1 MRIARLDLT
10 RYGKFSD
17 RRFDFGPA
25 PVGGS
30 DFHIVY
36 GLNEA
41 GKSTAAAAILDL
53 LFGIEK
59 HSAYGVGRGRAGVP
73 NWHAYNAMRI
83 GAQLELGG
91 RPYEVARLKR
101 DKNSL
106 VDANDRPLDES
117 LLTAELAGVDR
128 KSFHMMFSLDD
139 ESLEKGGEAILAS
152 RGDLGQLLFS
162 ASAGLAEISD
172 RLNSL
177 RKRAE
182 EFYRPRASTTEL
194 AELKREL
201 EALKHE
207 REEADTLA
215 PAYAEL
221 VRQRDIARDAY
232 AAAAKSLSERRARED
247 EIQRQLGALPHLAAL
262 REAESQCAPLE
273 GLPTPPEGWRDEV
286 QRLQAEAIRLAV
298 QKDDA
303 ERAIRTLEDQL
314 ERTNLD
320 AAALRIASRVE
331 AWRELRSRYDS
342 AADIPVRQ
350 GELAAKR
357 DAVADILR
365 RLGREGEADPRKLL
379 LSALVVGALE
389 DLIAVRS
396 GVLSKLE
403 TAGEAAE
410 AARSAHAQALQEL
423 PQRIDDRQAAA
434 MASLKT
440 RLIEARRDNSTARLR
455 AARDEIN
462 TTTRKLK
469 EAFAALAPWR
479 GNAETLAQAP
489 FPDEAKT
496 AELRR
501 RVARSEALRQQA
513 LDLLAAKTREAE
525 RLRVEAAAASRGAD
539 LLGDEAAAE
548 IRSARDAAWLAHR
561 EALDRTSADAFEA
574 AMRRDDAA
582 GAARVAG
589 ARELAAL
596 RERAVK
602 LTGVEAERV
611 HAEADLEAADKSIAA
626 LDLEIATIA
635 PAAPPQ
641 GRDALA
647 FIDAWRAKRNEALT
661 LTDALRRSEGA
672 ERRAEDEGERTRER
686 LSAALRAAGVAHD
699 PMSGLEAL
707 VETTETTLVAEAQ
720 FVALRQKAE
729 ERRAESARAEAKL
742 QIAKEADA
750 NWLRAWREAC
760 AGAWLGVADGEP
772 APALGAVKQSLR
784 ALDELRAT
792 LSVCAELEDRI
803 AKMER
808 DKLLFA
814 DEVAA
819 VAAALELKDVPND
832 LRQCVDAIEE
842 RVARAGENA
851 RRRAERANSVKEA
864 HGRLKPIVEG
874 VEVNARRASAMIAFF
889 AVETLA
895 EVEVKLEDCKRRD
908 ALRAEISRGKAAI
921 IAANV
926 AGSLETASLLLE
938 RADAVALT
946 SELAALKARA
956 PHDDQ
961 THAETHSAHREAAK
975 RLEAVGGDDAVVR
988 LEEKRR
994 TILEAVNDGARRY
1007 LTLRA
1012 GIAAAEEA
1020 LRLFRDRHRGAMMD
1034 RASEAFRLISRGAYR
1049 ALTTAPNGQ
1058 SETLIAL
1065 GADGGSK
1072 EAAQLSKGAR
1082 FQLYLALRVAG
1093 YHELAKT
1100 RAPAPFVADDIMETF
1115 DHFRAEEALRL
1126 FADMG
1131 RVGQV
1136 IYFTHHQH
1144 LAELAKAVCP
1154 EARVHELAA

>member
-1 MRIARLDLT
+1 VRIARLDLT

-17 RRFDFGPA
+17 RRFDFGSA

-83 GAQLELGG
+83 GALLELGG

-117 LLTAELAGVDR
+117 LLTAELAGADR
-128 KSFHMMFSLDD
+128 ETFHMMFSLDD

-162 ASAGLAEISD
+162 ASAGLADISD
-172 RLNSL
+172 RLESL

-207 REEADTLA
+207 RDEADTLA

-221 VRQRDIARDAY
+221 VRLRDAARDAH
-232 AAAAKSLSERRARED
+232 AAAAMSLSERRARED
-247 EIQRQLGALPHLAAL
+247 EIQRQLGALPHLVAL
-262 REAESQCAPLE
+262 REAESQGALLE
-273 GLPTPPEGWRDEV
+273 GLPTPPEGWREDI
-286 QRLQAEAIRLAV
+286 QRLQAQAIRLAV

-314 ERTNLD
+314 ERTDLD
-320 AAALRIASRVE
+320 AAALNIASRVE

-365 RLGREGEADPRKLL
+365 RLGREGEADPRKLP
-379 LSALVVGALE
+379 LSAPVVGALE
-389 DLIAVRS
+389 DLIAGRS

-403 TAGEAAE
+403 AAGEAAE

-423 PQRIDDRQAAA
+423 PQRMDDRQATA
-434 MASLKT
+434 MASLKA
-440 RLIEARRDNSTARLR
+440 RLIEARRDDATVRLR
-455 AARDEIN
+455 AARSEID

-469 EAFAALAPWR
+469 EVFAALAPWR
-479 GNAETLAQAP
+479 GNAEALAQASV
-489 FPDEAKT
+489 PDEAET

-501 RVARSEALRQQA
+501 RLAESEALRRQA

-525 RLRVEAAAASRGAD
+525 RLKVEAAAARAAD

-548 IRSARDAAWLAHR
+548 IRSARDVAWVAHR
-561 EALDRTSADAFEA
+561 TGLDRASADVFEA
-574 AMRRDDAA
+574 AMRRDDVA
-582 GAARVAG
+582 GATRVAR

-596 RERAVK
+596 RERAIK
-602 LTGVEAERV
+602 LAGVELERE
-611 HAEADLEAADKSIAA
+611 HAKADLEAAGNAVAA
-626 LDLEIATIA
+626 LELEIATIA
-635 PAAPPQ
+635 PVASPQ
-641 GRDALA
+641 GRDPLA
-647 FIDAWRAKRNEALT
+647 FIDAWRAKRNEALM
-661 LTDALRRSEGA
+661 LVDALHRLEDA
-672 ERRAEDEGERTRER
+672 ERRAKDEGERTRER
-686 LSAALRAAGVAHD
+686 LSAALRATGVVPDQNSH
-699 PMSGLEAL
+699 LEAL
-707 VETTETTLVAEAQ
+707 IEAAEAALSAEAQ
-720 FVALRQKAE
+720 FAALWQKAE
-729 ERRAESARAEAKL
+729 ERRAEATRAEAKL
-742 QIAKEADA
+742 GIAKEADA

-760 AGAWLGVADGEP
+760 AGTWLGEAKGE
-772 APALGAVKQSLR
+772 PALGAVKQSLK
-784 ALDELRAT
+784 ALDELRST

-808 DKLLFA
+808 DKLWFA
-814 DEVAA
+814 DEVSAV
-819 VAAALELKDVPND
+819 VAALDLNDVPGD
-832 LRQCVDAIEE
+832 VRQRVDAIEE

-851 RRRAERANSVKEA
+851 RRRAEKADALREANGGLKAITEELEINTRQASV
-864 HGRLKPIVEG
+864 
-874 VEVNARRASAMIAFF
+874 MTAFF
-889 AVETLA
+889 AVGTLA
-895 EVEVKLEDCKRRD
+895 DVAVKLEDCKRRD
-908 ALRAEISRGKAAI
+908 ALRAEIAREKAAV

-926 AGSLETASLLLE
+926 AGSLEAARSLLE
-938 RADAVALT
+938 RADAAALT
-946 SELAALKARA
+946 TELAALKART
-956 PHDDQ
+956 PLDDQ
-961 THAETHSAHREAAK
+961 THAEAHSAHREALK
-975 RLEAVGGDDAVVR
+975 RLEAVGGDDAVAR

-1093 YHELAKT
+1093 YHELAKS

-1154 EARVHELAA
+1154 EARVHELAP

>member
-17 RRFDFGPA
+17 RQFDFGPA
-25 PVGGS
+25 PVSGS

-83 GAQLELGG
+83 GALLELGG

-101 DKNSL
+101 DRNSL
-106 VDANDRPLDES
+106 VDADDRPLDET

-128 KSFHMMFSLDD
+128 EAFHMMFSLDD

-162 ASAGLAEISD
+162 ASAGLADISD
-172 RLNSL
+172 RLELL
-177 RKRAE
+177 RKRAD

-207 REEADTLA
+207 RDEADTLA

-221 VRQRDIARDAY
+221 VRLRDAARDAH

-247 EIQRQLGALPHLAAL
+247 EIQRQLGALPRVAAL

-314 ERTNLD
+314 KGMDLD
-320 AAALRIASRVE
+320 PTALKIASRVE

-357 DAVADILR
+357 EAVAEMLR
-365 RLGREGEADPRKLL
+365 RLGCEGEADPRKLL
-379 LSALVVGALE
+379 LSALVEGALE
-389 DLIAVRS
+389 DLIAARS
-396 GVLSKLE
+396 GVVSKLE
-403 TAGEAAE
+403 AAGEAAE
-410 AARSAHAQALQEL
+410 AARSALSNALQEA
-423 PQRIDDRQAAA
+423 PQPIDDRRTAA

-440 RLIEARRDNSTARLR
+440 RLIEARRDDSAARLR
-455 AARDEIN
+455 AARDEID

-479 GNAETLAQAP
+479 GNFEALALAAV
-489 FPDEAKT
+489 PDEAKT

-513 LDLLAAKTREAE
+513 ADLLAAKTCEAE
-525 RLRVEAAAASRGAD
+525 RLRVEAAVARRGAD

-548 IRSARDAAWLAHR
+548 IRAARDAAWFAHR
-561 EALDRTSADAFEA
+561 ASLNRTSADAFEA

-582 GAARVAG
+582 GATRLAG
-589 ARELAAL
+589 ARELAGL

-602 LTGVEAERV
+602 LAGVEAERQ
-611 HAEADLEAADKSIAA
+611 HAEADLETADKSIAA
-626 LDLEIATIA
+626 LDLEITTIG
-635 PAAPPQ
+635 PVAPPQ

-661 LTDALRRSEGA
+661 LTDALRRSEDA
-672 ERRAEDEGERTRER
+672 ERRAEDEGGRTRER

-707 VETTETTLVAEAQ
+707 IDTAETALAAEAQ
-720 FVALRQKAE
+720 FAALRQKAE
-729 ERRAESARAEAKL
+729 ERRAEVTRAEAKL
-742 QIAKEADA
+742 RIAKEADA

-760 AGAWLGVADGEP
+760 AGTWLGEAQGE
-772 APALGAVKQSLR
+772 PALGAVKQSLKALEEVR
-784 ALDELRAT
+784 AM

-808 DKLLFA
+808 DRLLFA
-814 DEVAA
+814 EEVAA
-819 VAAALELKDVPND
+819 VAAALDLEDVPGD
-832 LRQCVDAIEE
+832 VRQRVDAIEE

-851 RRRAERANSVKEA
+851 RRRAEKADALKEA

-874 VEVNARRASAMIAFF
+874 VEVNARRASAMTAFF
-889 AVETLA
+889 GVETPA

-908 ALRAEISRGKAAI
+908 VLRAEIAREKAAI

-926 AGSLETASLLLE
+926 GGSLEAARLLLE
-938 RADAVALT
+938 GADAAALM

-975 RLEAVGGDDAVVR
+975 RLEAVGGDDAVAR

-1012 GIAAAEEA
+1012 GIAAAEEG

-1100 RAPAPFVADDIMETF
+1100 RTPAPFVADDIMETF

>member
-1 MRIARLDLT
+1 VRIARLDLT

-25 PVGGS
+25 PVAGS

-83 GAQLELGG
+83 GARLELGG

-128 KSFHMMFSLDD
+128 EAFHMMFSLDD

-152 RGDLGQLLFS
+152 HGDLGQLLFS
-162 ASAGLAEISD
+162 ASAGLADISD
-172 RLNSL
+172 RLESL
-177 RKRAE
+177 RKRAD

-201 EALKHE
+201 QALKHD
-207 REEADTLA
+207 RDDADTLA

-221 VRQRDIARDAY
+221 VRQRDAARDAH

-247 EIQRQLGALPHLAAL
+247 EIQRQLGALSRLAAL
-262 REAESQCAPLE
+262 RDAESQCAPLE

-298 QKDDA
+298 QKDDS
-303 ERAIRTLEDQL
+303 ERAIRRLEDQL
-314 ERTNLD
+314 QGMDLD
-320 AAALRIASRVE
+320 RAALKIASRVE
-331 AWRELRSRYDS
+331 AWRDLRSRYDS

-357 DAVADILR
+357 EAVAEMLR
-365 RLGREGEADPRKLL
+365 RLGCEGEADPRKLL
-379 LSALVVGALE
+379 LSALVEGALE
-389 DLIAVRS
+389 DLIAARS
-396 GVLSKLE
+396 GVVSKLE
-403 TAGEAAE
+403 AAGEAAE
-410 AARSAHAQALQEL
+410 AARSALSQVLQEL
-423 PQRIDDRQAAA
+423 PQPIDDRRTAA

-440 RLIEARRDNSTARLR
+440 RLIEARRDDSAARLR
-455 AARDEIN
+455 AARDEIDM
-462 TTTRKLK
+462 TTRKLK
-469 EAFAALAPWR
+469 DAFARLVPWR
-479 GNAETLAQAP
+479 GNSEALALAP
-489 FPDEAKT
+489 VPDEAKT

-501 RVARSEALRQQA
+501 RAAQSEALGRQA
-513 LDLLAAKTREAE
+513 LDILAAKTREAE
-525 RLRVEAAAASRGAD
+525 RLKVEAGAAARAAD
-539 LLGDEAAAE
+539 LIGDEVAAE
-548 IRSARDAAWLAHR
+548 IRSARDGAWAAHR
-561 EALDRTSADAFEA
+561 ATFDQTSADAFEA

-582 GAARVAG
+582 GAARLAG

-596 RERAVK
+596 RERLIK
-602 LTGVEAERV
+602 LAGLEVERE
-611 HAEADLEAADKSIAA
+611 HARADLEAADKSIAA
-626 LDLEIATIA
+626 LDLEITTIG
-635 PAAPPQ
+635 PVAPPQ

-661 LTDALRRSEGA
+661 LTDALRRSEDV
-672 ERRAEDEGERTRER
+672 ERRAEGEGGRTRER
-686 LSAALRAAGVAHD
+686 LSAALRAAGVAHG

-707 VETTETTLVAEAQ
+707 VETAETALAAEAQ
-720 FVALRQKAE
+720 FAALRHKAE
-729 ERRAESARAEAKL
+729 ERRAEVSRAEAKL
-742 QIAKEADA
+742 GIAKEADA
-750 NWLRAWREAC
+750 NWLRAWRETC
-760 AGAWLGVADGEP
+760 AGSWLGEAEGE
-772 APALGAVKQSLR
+772 PALGAVKQSLK

-792 LSVCAELEDRI
+792 LSACAELEDRI

-808 DKLLFA
+808 DKLVFV
-814 DEVAA
+814 DEVGA
-819 VAAALELKDVPND
+819 VAAALDLEDVPGGV
-832 LRQCVDAIEE
+832 RQRVDAIEE

-851 RRRAERANSVKEA
+851 RRRAEKADALKEA

-874 VEVNARRASAMIAFF
+874 VEVNARRASAMTAFF

-908 ALRAEISRGKAAI
+908 ALRAEIARENAAI

-926 AGSLETASLLLE
+926 AGSLKAARLLLD
-938 RADAVALT
+938 RADAAALT

-961 THAETHSAHREAAK
+961 THAETHSAHREAVK
-975 RLEAVGGDDAVVR
+975 RLEAVGGDDTVAR

-1072 EAAQLSKGAR
+1072 EATQLSKGAR

-1144 LAELAKAVCP
+1144 LAELARAVCP

>member
-1 MRIARLDLT
+1 MRIGRLDLT
-10 RYGKFSD
+10 RYGRFSNYQL
-17 RRFDFGPA
+17 DFGAAA
-25 PVGGS
+25 PGGS
-30 DFHIVY
+30 DFHVVY
-36 GLNEA
+36 GLNET

-59 HSAYGVGRGRAGVP
+59 QSAYGVGRGRASVP

-83 GAQLELGG
+83 GARLEIGG
-91 RPYEVARLKR
+91 RDYEVARLKR

-106 VDANDRPLDES
+106 VDANDRPLDENM
-117 LLTAELAGVDR
+117 LTVALAAADR
-128 KSFHMMFSLDD
+128 ETFHMMFSLDD

-152 RGDLGQLLFS
+152 HGDLGQLLFS
-162 ASAGLAEISD
+162 ASAGLAEISG
-172 RLNSL
+172 RLESL
-177 RKRAE
+177 RKKAD

-201 EALKHE
+201 DALKHA

-215 PAYAEL
+215 PAYTEL
-221 VRQRDIARDAY
+221 VRQRDAARDAY

-262 REAESQCAPLE
+262 REAESQCALLE
-273 GLPTPPEGWRDEV
+273 GLPTPPEGWREEV
-286 QRLQAEAIRLAV
+286 ARLQTEAIKLTV
-298 QKDDA
+298 QKEGA
-303 ERAIRTLEDQL
+303 ESAIRTLEDQL
-314 ERTNLD
+314 ERTDLD

-342 AADIPVRQ
+342 AADIPVRE

-357 DAVADILR
+357 DAVVDILR
-365 RLGREGEADPRKLL
+365 RLGRGGEADPRKLP
-379 LSALVVGALE
+379 LSAPVVGALE
-389 DLIAVRS
+389 DLIAARS

-403 TAGEAAE
+403 AAGEAAE
-410 AARSAHAQALQEL
+410 AARSAYAQALKDL
-423 PQRIDDRQAAA
+423 PQRIDDRQTAA
-434 MASLKT
+434 MASLKA
-440 RLIEARRDNSTARLR
+440 RLMEARRDDSTARLHG
-455 AARDEIN
+455 ARDEIDK
-462 TTTRKLK
+462 TTRKLK
-469 EAFAALAPWR
+469 EVFAALAPWR
-479 GNAETLAQAP
+479 GNKEALARVVV
-489 FPDEAKT
+489 PDEVET
-496 AELRR
+496 AELRG
-501 RVARSEALRQQA
+501 RVARSEAFRRQA
-513 LDLLAAKTREAE
+513 LELLAAKTREAE
-525 RLRVEAAAASRGAD
+525 RLKVEAAAAARAAD

-548 IRSARDAAWLAHR
+548 VRSARDAAWVTHR
-561 EALDRTSADAFEA
+561 AALDETSADVFEA

-582 GAARVAG
+582 GATRVAG

-596 RERAVK
+596 RERAIK
-602 LTGVEAERV
+602 LAGVEVERE
-611 HAEADLEAADKSIAA
+611 HAKADLEAAGNAVAA

-635 PAAPPQ
+635 PVASPQ
-641 GRDALA
+641 GRDALS
-647 FIDAWRAKRNEALT
+647 FIDGWRSKRNEALT
-661 LTDALRRSEGA
+661 LIDALQRSEDA
-672 ERRAEDEGERTRER
+672 ERRARDEGERMRER
-686 LSAALRAAGVAHD
+686 LSAALPTTGVVPD
-699 PMSGLEAL
+699 QNSDLEAL
-707 VETTETTLVAEAQ
+707 IEAAETALGAEAQ
-720 FVALRQKAE
+720 FAALRQKAE
-729 ERRAESARAEAKL
+729 ERRAEVTRVEAKL
-742 QIAKEADA
+742 GAAKEADA
-750 NWLRAWREAC
+750 NWLRAWRKTC
-760 AGAWLGVADGEP
+760 AGTWLGETEGE
-772 APALGAVKQSLR
+772 PALGAVKQSLK
-784 ALDELRAT
+784 ALDELRVT

-814 DEVAA
+814 DEVGA
-819 VAAALELKDVPND
+819 VAAALDLKGVPGDV
-832 LRQCVDAIEE
+832 RQRVDAIEE

-851 RRRAERANSVKEA
+851 RRRAEKADTLKEA
-864 HGRLKPIVEG
+864 RGRLKPIVEEL
-874 VEVNARRASAMIAFF
+874 EVNARQASAMTAFF
-889 AVETLA
+889 AAGTLA

-908 ALRAEISRGKAAI
+908 ALRAEIAREKGAI

-926 AGSLETASLLLE
+926 AGSLEPARLLLE
-938 RADAVALT
+938 RADAAALMA
-946 SELAALKARA
+946 ELAALKARA

-961 THAETHSAHREAAK
+961 THAEAHSAYREALR
-975 RLEAVGGDDAVVR
+975 RLEAIGGDDAVAR

-1072 EAAQLSKGAR
+1072 EATQLSKGAR

>member
-1 MRIARLDLT
+1 VRIARLDLT

-83 GAQLELGG
+83 GARLELGG

-117 LLTAELAGVDR
+117 LLTAELAGADR
-128 KSFHMMFSLDD
+128 ETFHMMFSLDD

-172 RLNSL
+172 RLESL
-177 RKRAE
+177 RKRAD

-207 REEADTLA
+207 RDDADTLA

-221 VRQRDIARDAY
+221 VRQRDAARDAH

-247 EIQRQLGALPHLAAL
+247 EIQRQLGAVPHLAAL

-298 QKDDA
+298 QRDDA

-314 ERTNLD
+314 ERTDLD
-320 AAALRIASRVE
+320 AAALNIASRVE

-357 DAVADILR
+357 GVIADILR

-410 AARSAHAQALQEL
+410 AARSAHAQALEEL
-423 PQRIDDRQAAA
+423 PQRVDDRQAAA
-434 MASLKT
+434 MASLKA
-440 RLIEARRDNSTARLR
+440 RLMEARRDESTARLR
-455 AARDEIN
+455 AARDEID

-469 EAFAALAPWR
+469 EVFAALAPWR
-479 GNAETLAQAP
+479 GNAEALAQAP
-489 FPDEAKT
+489 VPDEAKT

-602 LTGVEAERV
+602 LAGVEAERV
-611 HAEADLEAADKSIAA
+611 HAEADLEAADKVVAA
-626 LDLEIATIA
+626 LELEIAMIA
-635 PAAPPQ
+635 PVAPPQ

-661 LTDALRRSEGA
+661 LTDALRRSEDA

-686 LSAALRAAGVAHD
+686 LSAALRATGLVPD
-699 PMSGLEAL
+699 QNGDLEAL
-707 VETTETTLVAEAQ
+707 IEAAETALSAEAQ

-742 QIAKEADA
+742 RIAKEADA

-760 AGAWLGVADGEP
+760 AGTWLGAAEGE
-772 APALGAVKQSLR
+772 PALGAVKQSLK

-819 VAAALELKDVPND
+819 VALALDLSDVAGD
-832 LRQCVDAIEE
+832 ARQRADAIEE
-842 RVARAGENA
+842 RIARAGENA
-851 RRRAERANSVKEA
+851 RRRAERADAVKEA
-864 HGRLKPIVEG
+864 RGRLKPIVEE
-874 VEVNARRASAMIAFF
+874 VEVNARRASAMTAFL

-908 ALRAEISRGKAAI
+908 ALRAEISREKAAI

-926 AGSLETASLLLE
+926 AGSLEAARAILE
-938 RADAVALT
+938 RADAAALT

-956 PHDDQ
+956 PLDDQ

-975 RLEAVGGDDAVVR
+975 RLEAVGGDDAVAR